1 MSKLFSSLRFRL
13 ILLVLL
19 AMLPA
24 LLLTIFNGLEERKQV
39 ETEALENAL
48 QLTQFAAER
57 NELLIEDTRVAL
69 ISLSHAMNFKG
80 DNLSGCG
87 HLFNHLKEVH
97 FPFYSAFYVAD
108 LEGKILCNMPNGD
121 IPTDLLGCDHY
132 LELVNSDDFVV
143 SEYHICRNSG
153 KGVISMG
160 YPIWDSVENKIG
172 VINVGIDL
180 MWFNDFA
187 AEVDLPPGSTLT
199 VFDREG
205 VILAQYPEPDWW
217 VGRTLPDGSIK
228 DLVLNE
234 KQGTAKGFD
243 IDNTERLYAF
253 MPLAGSEESVFVTLG
268 IPIDYAFAEVEQSM
282 WRSLLL
288 IGFVALLAILAA
300 WFFGE
305 MFMVRQINQLVDT
318 TQRLANG
325 DLSVRTNA
333 EYSQGEF
340 GILNQS
346 IDEMA
351 EALARREEEREEAE
365 ASIREYAANLER
377 SNRDLMDFANITSH
391 DLQEPLRKIST
402 FTDMLLTRHTENL
415 DDQAKDYLLRIRNSA
430 GRLQSL
436 IIDLLTFSRIST
448 KTQPTEQVDL
458 GAVVNQVL
466 SDLELQI
473 EQTNATVNVYDPLQ
487 IYADPVQMHQLF
499 LNLVSNSLK
508 FHKQDTPPIV
518 EISGELKMDQDFSE
532 NGGSAD
538 TKFYEIKIAD
548 NGIGFNEK
556 YLERIFHP
564 FQRLHQREEYE
575 GTGMGLAICRKI
587 VERHGGNIT
596 AQSKPG
602 QGATFIVRIPIQKNE
617 GIYNE

>member
-1 MSKLFSSLRFRL
+1 
-13 ILLVLL
+13 
-19 AMLPA
+19 LPA
-24 LLLTIFNGLEERKQV
+24 
-39 ETEALENAL
+39 
-48 QLTQFAAER
+48 
-57 NELLIEDTRVAL
+57 
-69 ISLSHAMNFKG
+69 
-80 DNLSGCG
+80 
-87 HLFNHLKEVH
+87 
-97 FPFYSAFYVAD
+97 
-108 LEGKILCNMPNGD
+108 
-121 IPTDLLGCDHY
+121 
-132 LELVNSDDFVV
+132 
-143 SEYHICRNSG
+143 
-153 KGVISMG
+153 
-160 YPIWDSVENKIG
+160 
-172 VINVGIDL
+172 
-180 MWFNDFA
+180 
-187 AEVDLPPGSTLT
+187 GSTLT

-205 VILAQYPEPDWW
+205 VILAQYPEPEWW
-217 VGRTLPDGSIK
+217 VGTTLPDGSIK
-228 DLVLNE
+228 DLVLEE
-234 KQGTAKGFD
+234 KNGTAKGFD

-268 IPIDYAFAEVEQSM
+268 IPINYAFAGVEQSM

-305 MFMVRQINQLVDT
+305 MFVVRQINQLVET

-325 DLSVRTNA
+325 ELSVRTNA

-351 EALARREEEREEAE
+351 EALARREQERELAE
-365 ASIREYAANLER
+365 AAIREYAANLER

-402 FTDMLLTRHTENL
+402 FTDMLLTRHAENL
-415 DDQAKDYLLRIRNSA
+415 DDQAKDYLRRIRNSA

-448 KTQPTEQVDL
+448 KTQPTEQVEL
-458 GAVVNQVL
+458 GDVINQVL
-466 SDLELQI
+466 TDLELQI
-473 EQTNATVNVYDPLQ
+473 EQTHATVNVVDPPQ
-487 IYADPVQMHQLF
+487 IFADPVQMHQLF
-499 LNLVSNSLK
+499 LNLISNSLK
-508 FHKQDTPPIV
+508 FHKQDIDPIV
-518 EISGELKMDQDFSE
+518 EISSKLKKDQNFLE
-532 NGGSAD
+532 NGGSAY
-538 TKFYEIKIAD
+538 TEYYEIKVAD

-564 FQRLHQREEYE
+564 FQRLHQRDEYE

-602 QGATFIVRIPIQKNE
+602 KGATFVVSIPVQKNE
-617 GIYNE
+617 GI

>member
-13 ILLVLL
+13 ILLVVL
-19 AMLPA
+19 ATLPA
-24 LLLTIFNGLEERKQV
+24 LLLTVFNGLEERKHV
-39 ETEALENAL
+39 EAEALENAL
-48 QLTQFAAER
+48 QLTQFAATK
-57 NELLIEDTRVAL
+57 NEILIEDTRVTL
-69 ISLSHAMNFKG
+69 IALSHAMNFNG
-80 DNLSGCG
+80 DALKGCG

-108 LEGKILCNMPNGD
+108 LEGNILCTMPNGD
-121 IPTDLLGCDHY
+121 VPTDLLGCNHY
-132 LELVNSDDFVV
+132 LELVETDDFVV

-153 KGVISMG
+153 RGVISMG
-160 YPIWDSVENKIG
+160 YPVWDSNDTKIG

-187 AEVDLPPGSTLT
+187 AEAELPPGSTLT

-217 VGRTLPDGSIK
+217 VGRTLPDGSGK
-228 DLVLNE
+228 ELVLEE
-234 KQGTAKGFD
+234 KQGTAKGFH

-268 IPIDYAFAEVEQSM
+268 IPIDYAFAEVEQTM

-288 IGFVALLAILAA
+288 ISSVALLAILAA

-305 MFMVRQINQLVDT
+305 VFVVRQINQLVET
-318 TQRLANG
+318 TQRLASG

-333 EYSQGEF
+333 EYTQGEF

-351 EALARREEEREEAE
+351 EALAKREEEQIKAE
-365 ASIREYAANLER
+365 AAIREYAANLER

-402 FTDMLLTRHTENL
+402 FTDMLLTRHAGNL
-415 DDQAKDYLLRIRNSA
+415 DEKGKDYLQRIRNSA
-430 GRLQSL
+430 RRLQSL
-436 IIDLLTFSRIST
+436 IIDLLAFSRIST
-448 KTQPTEQVDL
+448 KTQPTEQVDI
-458 GAVVNQVL
+458 GAILNQVL
-466 SDLELQI
+466 TDLELQI
-473 EQTNATVNVYDPLQ
+473 EQTNATVNVCDTPL

-499 LNLVSNSLK
+499 LNLISNSLK
-508 FHKQDTPPIV
+508 FHDPDTSPVV
-518 EISGELKMDQDFSE
+518 EVSGALKTNQILSE
-532 NGGSAD
+532 NDGEAN
-538 TKFYEIKIAD
+538 TTLYEIRVTD

-556 YLERIFHP
+556 YLDRIFQP
-564 FQRLHQREEYE
+564 FQRLHQRDDYE

-596 AQSKPG
+596 AHSKPG
-602 QGATFIVRIPIQKNE
+602 QGATFIVEIPVQKN
-617 GIYNE
+617 GGT

>member
-13 ILLVLL
+13 ILLVSL
-19 AMLPA
+19 ATLPA
-24 LLLTIFNGLEERKQV
+24 LLLTVFNGLEQRRQV
-39 ETEALENAL
+39 EAEALDNAL
-48 QLTQFAAER
+48 QLTQFASTK
-57 NELLIEDTRVAL
+57 NELLIEDTRVTL
-69 ISLSHAMNFKG
+69 IALSHAMNFDG
-80 DNLSGCG
+80 DDLRGCG

-108 LEGKILCNMPNGD
+108 LNGNILCTMPNGD
-121 IPTDLLGCDHY
+121 LPADLLGCQHY
-132 LELVNSDDFVV
+132 LELIETDDFVV

-160 YPIWDSVENKIG
+160 YPVWDSKDTKIG

-187 AEVDLPPGSTLT
+187 AQAELPPGATLT

-205 VILAQYPEPDWW
+205 VILAEYPDPDWW
-217 VGRTLPDGSIK
+217 VGKTLPDGSIK
-228 DLVLNE
+228 ELVLEE
-234 KQGTAKGFD
+234 KEGTAKGFD

-253 MPLAGSEESVFVTLG
+253 LPLAGSEERVFVMLG
-268 IPIDYAFAEVEQSM
+268 IPIDYAFADVAQSM
-282 WRSLLL
+282 WQNLLL
-288 IGFVALLAILAA
+288 IGSVALLAILAA

-305 MFMVRQINQLVDT
+305 VFVVRQINQLVET
-318 TQRLANG
+318 TQRLASG
-325 DLSVRTNA
+325 DLGVRTRA
-333 EYSQGEF
+333 EYTQGEF

-351 EALARREEEREEAE
+351 EALAKREQERKEAE
-365 ASIREYAANLER
+365 AAIREYADSLER

-402 FTDMLLTRHTENL
+402 FTDMLLTRHADNL
-415 DDQAKDYLLRIRNSA
+415 DAQGKDYLQRIRNSA

-458 GAVVNQVL
+458 GSILNQVL
-466 SDLELQI
+466 TDLELQI
-473 EQTNATVNVYDPLQ
+473 EQTNATVNVCDTPL

-499 LNLVSNSLK
+499 LNLISNGIK
-508 FHKQDTPPIV
+508 FHKPDTTPIV
-518 EISGELKMDQDFSE
+518 EVASSLKTGQAEPE
-532 NGGSAD
+532 NGRILDG
-538 TKFYEIKIAD
+538 TFYEIKVTD

-556 YLERIFHP
+556 YLDRIFQP
-564 FQRLHQREEYE
+564 FQRLHQRDEYE

-596 AQSKPG
+596 AKSKPG
-602 QGATFIVRIPIQKNE
+602 QGATFIVEIPVQKSE
-617 GIYNE
+617 GIQ